1 LTVTSKEPVLLTV
14 LIETAPL
21 RWFVAGLTL
30 DGEALPLMRSED
42 GNLADYAGKPLEEQ
56 VTFLRHR
63 LAGVLQ
69 RGCDRLWAR
78 QKKPRQIIFVADAPF
93 PDAPPELTPAVAEHF
108 AAWMVSPPAAFLIAE
123 SGLAPTANPKLKR
136 IAGELDPADEA
147 ALKTGLPGLC
157 ALLPKAEEWEL
168 SQGKQS
174 GA

>member
-1 LTVTSKEPVLLTV
+1 MTVTSKEPVLLTV

-30 DGEALPLMRSED
+30 EGEPLPLMRSED
-42 GNLADYAGKPLEEQ
+42 GNLADYVGAPLEEQ

-63 LAGVLQ
+63 LAGILQ
-69 RGCDRLWAR
+69 RGCDRLWAK

-93 PDAPPELTPAVAEHF
+93 PDAPPELTSAVAEHF

-123 SGLAPTANPKLKR
+123 TGFAPIPNPELKR

-147 ALKTGLPGLC
+147 ILKAGLPELCAVLGKTGF
-157 ALLPKAEEWEL
+157 WEL